1 MKKVI
6 NIFGDIAQDA
16 YFDNTISASKI
27 SNELK
32 DITAA
37 DEIEININSF
47 GGEVFEAVAVS
58 NLIAASPASKVFN
71 IVGVCA
77 SAATMLFSANDI
89 VNISQ
94 GAMIMYHKPSVWSGG
109 NAVDLRKT
117 ANLLD
122 KIESEN
128 IMKNLV
134 VRTKKPIDELTG
146 LVAAEWWLTSDE
158 AISNLGFIATKTIA
172 IENKA
177 AKTKEQNIYKNYIE
191 RKKALAINAHSI
203 FINHKNSLK

>member
-58 NLIAASPASKVFN
+58 NLIAASPPQRFLTLSEFAQVQQQCCF
-71 IVGVCA
+71 
-77 SAATMLFSANDI
+77 
-89 VNISQ
+89 
-94 GAMIMYHKPSVWSGG
+94 
-109 NAVDLRKT
+109 
-117 ANLLD
+117 LLMTL
-122 KIESEN
+122 S
-128 IMKNLV
+128 
-134 VRTKKPIDELTG
+134 T
-146 LVAAEWWLTSDE
+146 
-158 AISNLGFIATKTIA
+158 
-172 IENKA
+172 
-177 AKTKEQNIYKNYIE
+177 
-191 RKKALAINAHSI
+191 
-203 FINHKNSLK
+203 

>member
-58 NLIAASPASKVFN
+58 NLIAACPASKVFN

-94 GAMIMYHKPSVWSGG
+94 GAMVMYHKPMVWSGG
-109 NAVDLRKT
+109 NATDLRKT
-117 ANLLD
+117 AELLD

-128 IMKNLV
+128 IIKNLV
-134 VRTKKPIDELTG
+134 IRAKKPVDELSK
-146 LVAAEWWLTSDE
+146 LIAAEWWLTSDE
-158 AISNLGFIATKTIA
+158 AALNLGFIASENPS
-172 IENKA
+172 IENKSV
-177 AKTKEQNIYKNYIE
+177 KTKQENIYKNYIE
-191 RKKALAINAHSI
+191 RKKALANNAYQI